1 MYPNQRDRFANLL
14 PGVTEDQFR
23 NSQFLKISNQ
33 VEKYPSCSAVVES
46 LLTIEDINDRSHPVL
61 VSLEKHSDSHD
72 AIKIYSSYMD
82 VGPLKFYKYVNEQL
96 LADDKD
102 TLTKLMPFI
111 RRATYQINHNSANE
125 DTILYR
131 GMNLNEQQQDFFR
144 IGKFFRFPGFTA
156 TTAKKHI
163 ARSFGKTL
171 FEIHVSAPC
180 HQVINMANISYFQEE
195 EEWLFSPYSRFRVKD
210 KTKELIILQSTDDS
224 SDADEQSC
232 TSDADK
238 DESTD
243 SEDHNSDDDEED
255 HSHNNEEPK
264 SSSDENSTS
273 CETDET
279 SESDNVVSND
289 SRCDEE
295 DLSDN
300 TDNRS
305 SDNSSDLNSNN
316 DEQNSSYDSDE
327 KSSNDD
333 SDSHHSSYDDE

>member
-1 MYPNQRDRFANLL
+1 MYPNQHDRFANLL
-14 PGVTEDQFR
+14 PGVTEDQFK
-23 NSQFLKISNQ
+23 NSQFLKIYNQ
-33 VEKYPSCSAVVES
+33 VEKYPSCSAVIES
-46 LLTIEDINDRSHPVL
+46 LLAIEDINDRSHPVL

-102 TLTKLMPFI
+102 TLAKLMPFI
-111 RRATYQINHNSANE
+111 RRATYQINHNSTNE

-180 HQVINMANISYFQEE
+180 HQVINMANISYFREE

-224 SDADEQSC
+224 SDTDEQSC
-232 TSDADK
+232 ANDADK
-238 DESTD
+238 NESTD
-243 SEDHNSDDDEED
+243 SEDHNSDDDEEY
-255 HSHNNEEPK
+255 HSHNNEEHK
-264 SSSDENSTS
+264 SSGDENI
-273 CETDET
+273 
-279 SESDNVVSND
+279 SND

-305 SDNSSDLNSNN
+305 SDNSSDHNSNN

-327 KSSNDD
+327 KSSND
-333 SDSHHSSYDDE
+333 E